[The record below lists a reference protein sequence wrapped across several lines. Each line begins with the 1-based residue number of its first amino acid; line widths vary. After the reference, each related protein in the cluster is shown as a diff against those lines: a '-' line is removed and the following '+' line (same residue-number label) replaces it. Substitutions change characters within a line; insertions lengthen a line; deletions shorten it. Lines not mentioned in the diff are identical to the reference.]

1 MSKNTPIA
9 ITGRMI
15 GVVRLS
21 TLIAALK
28 LEIAG
33 MKGRT
38 NAYMTLKRELR
49 CKGSRAG
56 VLAYAQEVRAAV
68 AKW

>member
-1 MSKNTPIA
+1 MSHQTPIA

-15 GVVRLS
+15 GALKLS
-21 TLIAALK
+21 TLIKALE

-33 MKGRT
+33 MKGRV
-38 NAYMTLKRELR
+38 NAYMTLKRELS

-56 VLAYAQEVRAAV
+56 VLAYAKEVRAEIAN
-68 AKW
+68 W